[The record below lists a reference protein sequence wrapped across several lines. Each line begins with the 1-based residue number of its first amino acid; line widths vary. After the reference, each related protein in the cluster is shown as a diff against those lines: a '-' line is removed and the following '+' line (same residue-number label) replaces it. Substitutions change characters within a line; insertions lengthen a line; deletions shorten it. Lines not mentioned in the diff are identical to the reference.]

1 MSSSILAATG
11 DREQAASRYGL
22 LGGTQGGQH
31 PPAISRRSLLTA
43 LGASALMLS
52 LPAGGRAEESP
63 LAAYLSNEIETLFWN
78 MNGVRN
84 LYELA
89 HLHRSPNLDQSAFA
103 HAADMAAHNFL
114 AHTSS
119 DGTDLFTRILSYY
132 PYGTWLGENLAV
144 GFGTG
149 LEVLEAWRASAP
161 HNAVLLQPEFNAV
174 GLACVA
180 QHESPA
186 GWFWAA
192 DFGGAAA

>member
-1 MSSSILAATG
+1 MPLSIFATSV
-11 DREQAASRYGL
+11 REQATPRGSL
-22 LGGTQGGQH
+22 PEGTWDGQE
-31 PPAISRRSLLTA
+31 PPVVSRRRLLSA

-84 LYELA
+84 LYELT
-89 HLHRSPNLDQSAFA
+89 HLHRSPNLDRSAFA

-114 AHTSS
+114 SHTSS

-132 PYGTWLGENLAV
+132 PHNTWLGENLAV

-149 LEVLEAWRASAP
+149 LQVLEAWRASAP
-161 HNAVLLQPEFNAV
+161 HNAILLQPEFNAV

-180 QHESPA
+180 QHDNPE

-192 DFGGAAA
+192 DFGGVIA